1 MPALCIASCKELLVP
16 ADGSAEAA
24 AHAAAAAD
32 DRYLYAALRRKKIEF
47 DVKAWDDETVDWEA
61 YKLVLIRTTWDYS
74 ESETRAKR
82 FVEWAQ
88 RVADLGPRVLND
100 PAVIVWNHSKQYLK
114 QLGEAGI
121 PVIPTEWF
129 TPSSAAAAKPVVK
142 APPAGGAWGAKRSF
156 AAAAAAGLPDVA
168 RLIRERGWVGAV
180 IKPCVSAG
188 SRGTKRIRGSEGA
201 EGVEAGTSFLRDM
214 ITLGF
219 DSSETTAA
227 VASSLFLPVDGP
239 DAPSAEAAA
248 AACGGAGAGAG
259 PVSMVRPGGTAAS
272 AFAGAGD
279 AADVDA
285 EGAEHADGG
294 ADAGEG
300 SAPAEPPAPAA
311 DDPVP
316 RPREAS
322 APCAMMVQPY
332 IPSVETA
339 GELSV
344 IVIDGAIS
352 HAIVKKPAP
361 GASACALCRT
371 HVPICL

>member
-1 MPALCIASCKELLVP
+1 MPALCIASCKELLAP
-16 ADGSAEAA
+16 ADDSAEAA

-32 DRYLYAALRRKKIEF
+32 DRYLYAALRSRGIEF
-47 DVKAWDDETVDWEA
+47 DVKAWDDETVDWES
-61 YKLVLIRTTWDYS
+61 YKLVVIRTTWDYS
-74 ESETRAKR
+74 ESESRAKR

-100 PAVIVWNHSKQYLK
+100 PAVFAWNHSKQYLK

-129 TPSSAAAAKPVVK
+129 TPASAAAKPVVK

-168 RLIRERGWVGAV
+168 RLIRERGWSGAIV
-180 IKPCVSAG
+180 KPCVSAG
-188 SRGTKRIRGSEGA
+188 SRGTRRIRGSDGA
-201 EGVEAGTSFLRDM
+201 EAAEAGTSFLRDM

-219 DSSETTAA
+219 DSSERTAA

-239 DAPSAEAAA
+239 DAPSAAAAA
-248 AACGGAGAGAG
+248 AACGGAGAGVGAG
-259 PVSMVRPGGTAAS
+259 AGAMPVNMVRPGGTAAS
-272 AFAGAGD
+272 PFADPAAADAGD
-279 AADVDA
+279 AEATEA
-285 EGAEHADGG
+285 AGGEGD
-294 ADAGEG
+294 EG
-300 SAPAEPPAPAA
+300 SAPGAPPAPGG
-311 DDPVP
+311 DDPAP

-332 IPSVETA
+332 IPSVETL

-344 IVIDGAIS
+344 VVIDGSIC

-361 GASACALCRT
+361 GASPLLPR
-371 HVPICL
+371 